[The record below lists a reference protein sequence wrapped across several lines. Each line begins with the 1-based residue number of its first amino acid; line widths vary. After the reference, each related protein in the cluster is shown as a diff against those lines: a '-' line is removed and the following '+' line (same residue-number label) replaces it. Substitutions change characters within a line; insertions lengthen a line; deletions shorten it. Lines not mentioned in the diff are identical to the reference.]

1 MPRPCR
7 EKFLWQIEL
16 AGSFM
21 NALGIL
27 KKVEKVRASR
37 IENEGLIP
45 TKVGHEE
52 NLKKLGADLVPP
64 TLGPRPVDV

>member
-1 MPRPCR
+1 
-7 EKFLWQIEL
+7 
-16 AGSFM
+16 M

-45 TKVGHEE
+45 TKVAPEE

>member
-1 MPRPCR
+1 
-7 EKFLWQIEL
+7 
-16 AGSFM
+16 M

-27 KKVEKVRASR
+27 KKVEKVR

-45 TKVGHEE
+45 TKVAHEE